1 MRIIKI
7 KTNINGNINLQYVSM
22 DLANS
27 TLSLFVKIDV
37 TVTSIRVAKTSRVLK
52 SIKLSITVGGSF
64 NTQSEYQENKE

>member
-7 KTNINGNINLQYVSM
+7 KTNINGNIYLQYVSM

-37 TVTSIRVAKTSRVLK
+37 TVISIRVAKTSIVLK
-52 SIKLSITVGGSF
+52 SIKLSIRVR
-64 NTQSEYQENKE
+64 